1 MSDTNMPNTID
12 QYREAK
18 TSYLKLKNQ
27 AKKELIARFNELAG
41 ELLQVQREL
50 REDFG
55 EKIVMPAKPK
65 KPRAGKTAAAESMS
79 APPEDAGAEKKTGL
93 LEKRLERAKQK
104 LAETK
109 AAGKPTKLL
118 EDKVYEIEDELRL
131 LAAK

>member
-1 MSDTNMPNTID
+1 MSNTIE

-55 EKIVMPAKPK
+55 EKVAMPAKPGK
-65 KPRAGKTAAAESMS
+65 SRAARKAAEQAESASPRTAVPDKKTAA
-79 APPEDAGAEKKTGL
+79 

-109 AAGKPTKLL
+109 AAGKPTKAL

-131 LAAK
+131 ALQG